1 MLSRVDLE
9 IPLNSYAL
17 DFIKQLTIVVT
28 FRMLQLLLEQL
39 YLVELATIVY
49 LFLVMRVRFEAYL
62 VSKFEVTYLLF
73 CLWGKRSKDLFRR
86 LSLFKHYSQA
96 FEKVALHLLSQSIT
110 KLRMLSYLFIY
121 NQDLD

>member
-1 MLSRVDLE
+1 MLSLVDLE
-9 IPLNSYAL
+9 TPLNSYAL
-17 DFIKQLTIVVT
+17 DFIIQLTIVVT

-73 CLWGKRSKDLFRR
+73 CL
-86 LSLFKHYSQA
+86 
-96 FEKVALHLLSQSIT
+96 
-110 KLRMLSYLFIY
+110 
-121 NQDLD
+121 

>member
-49 LFLVMRVRFEAYL
+49 LFLVIRVRFEAYL

-73 CLWGKRSKDLFRR
+73 CL
-86 LSLFKHYSQA
+86 
-96 FEKVALHLLSQSIT
+96 
-110 KLRMLSYLFIY
+110 
-121 NQDLD
+121 